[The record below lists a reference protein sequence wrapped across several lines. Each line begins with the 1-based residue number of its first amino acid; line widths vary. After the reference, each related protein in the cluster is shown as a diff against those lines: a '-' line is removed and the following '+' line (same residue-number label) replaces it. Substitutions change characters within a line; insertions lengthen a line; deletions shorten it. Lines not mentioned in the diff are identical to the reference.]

1 MTYFQGKVVL
11 ITGASSGIGAALA
24 SELSRRGATLGL
36 VARRADALEKVVTM
50 LPGRSAWAVAD
61 VADRAAVTNAVGEL
75 RRQLGPI
82 DLAIANAGVSYPTR
96 MAPINHEQIEEMFRV
111 NLLGVVNTLHA
122 VLPEMIE
129 RRQGHLAAVS
139 SLAAYKGLPG
149 AFAYCAS
156 KSAVNTYLE
165 GLRLHLRRYGI
176 AVTLFCPGFIET
188 PMIRGQKWTPL
199 KWTAER
205 AARHM
210 ADSLA
215 RRKKVDNF
223 PMAMRWL
230 MRLAQWA
237 PDWLVAGRGHE
248 LEPA

>member
-1 MTYFQGKVVL
+1 MTYFQGKIVL

-24 SELSRRGATLGL
+24 GELSRRGATLGL
-36 VARRADALEKVVTM
+36 VARRADALEKVAAT
-50 LPGRSAWAVAD
+50 LPGLSAWTVAD
-61 VADRAAVTNAVGEL
+61 VADRAALTLAVGEL

-96 MAPINHEQIEEMFRV
+96 MTPINQEQIEEMFRV
-111 NLLGVVNTLHA
+111 NLLGVIYTLHA

-129 RRQGHLAAVS
+129 RRCGHVAAVS

-156 KSAVNTYLE
+156 KAAVNTYLE
-165 GLRLHLRRYGI
+165 GLRLELRRYGI

-188 PMIRGQKWTPL
+188 PMIAGQKWTPL

-205 AARHM
+205 AARQM

-215 RRKKVDNF
+215 RRKKVDDF
-223 PMAMRWL
+223 PWAMRWL

-237 PDWLVAGRGHE
+237 PDSLLASGKRDAE
-248 LEPA
+248 SA